1 MCSGR
6 WWRVSILWNLIC
18 SRLRCGSLWWR
29 WRSLNIGIKGFNE
42 FKREIIKE
50 IFSNLVALS
59 ESMTLYWTWRGKL
72 RMRSSHVG
80 HFVYVWRIKILLLIL
95 MLWNINGM
103 IVSMIVF
110 YCHSLAFKWTNDTP
124 EQLIHQLWNRVHR
137 IDEVILWVT

>member
-1 MCSGR
+1 
-6 WWRVSILWNLIC
+6 LWNLIC